1 MQVAYNLNA
10 NELDMNFLESV
21 KKLFQNKKLHINIM
35 LDEDRNDTDYL
46 LSNRANANRLMESIN
61 NIEKREKLVHKNIE
75 DLG

>member
-10 NELDMNFLESV
+10 NELDMNFLESI

-46 LSNRANANRLMESIN
+46 LSSKANANRLMESIN
-61 NIEKREKLVHKNIE
+61 NIENRENLVHKNIE

>member
-35 LDEDRNDTDYL
+35 LDEERNDTDYL
-46 LSNRANANRLMESIN
+46 LSNKANANRLMESIN

>member
-46 LSNRANANRLMESIN
+46 LSNKANANRLMESIN

>member
-10 NELDMNFLESV
+10 DELDMNFLESI

-46 LSNRANANRLMESIN
+46 LSNKANASRLMQSIN
-61 NIEKREKLVHKNIE
+61 NIENKEKLVHKNIE